1 MIIRSLT
8 SAGCIEAGGVMGF
21 RGRVLVVDDDEDL
34 RGLVSIVLSNSGYE
48 VATASRGDDGAA
60 AAAGGRFDLV
70 ILDMMMPGLDGVAAL
85 AEIKRT
91 APTTEVV
98 MLTAHGSVDT
108 AVESMRLGAFDYLKK
123 PFSITDLQAVAEKAL
138 EKRRLSELVRAAVSS
153 TGPNGL
159 MEAITASALSLLAA
173 DEALVLIDSGGSGL
187 RLAAS
192 AGLEKNDIKKER
204 FSLCV
209 RWLELPEAGGHEPL
223 ALLPASDPRFSGLPG
238 ARDLAA
244 AIFIPLAEGGA
255 LCVCRRAGAAF
266 GETELRSARNLAPMI
281 SLAVRN
287 SELNGQ
293 LREVRVQLAQ
303 TQKMESLGLL
313 AGQISHDFNNLL
325 AVIIGS
331 VQLLM
336 ENMRPGTG
344 MKLTEG
350 ILQMSK
356 EAEAMIRQL
365 LLFSRKD
372 EGAAGPL
379 DLNAAID
386 EVKLIIGMMT
396 GKNAQVEYRQDRSLP
411 KAKIRTEHFKQ
422 VVLNLAANAGK
433 ASPEKGRITITTRRG
448 LTGED
453 SPAGLKAEDCVV
465 LEVADEGPG
474 IRPENLDRVFE
485 PFFTTKPAGKGTG
498 LGLHIARSVLRE
510 QGGDIMAGNR
520 NGGGAVFRVFLPAE
534 GG

>member
-1 MIIRSLT
+1 
-8 SAGCIEAGGVMGF
+8 MGF
-21 RGRVLVVDDDEDL
+21 KGRVLVVDDDEDL
-34 RGLVSIVLSNSGYE
+34 RGLVATILSHAGYD
-48 VATASRGDDGAA
+48 VGSASRGDEGAA
-60 AAAGGRFDLV
+60 AAAGGAFDLV
-70 ILDMMMPGLDGVAAL
+70 VLDMMLPGLDGVSVL
-85 AEIKRT
+85 REIKRT
-91 APTTEVV
+91 APATEVI

-153 TGPNGL
+153 AGPNGL
-159 MEAITASALSLLAA
+159 MEAITASALSLLGG
-173 DEALVLIDSGGSGL
+173 DEALVLLDSGGAGL
-187 RLAAS
+187 RLAS
-192 AGLEKNDIKKER
+192 GAGLEGKSLKER
-204 FSLCV
+204 FDLC
-209 RWLELPEAGGHEPL
+209 LLALGLPGAGGREPL
-223 ALLPASDPRFSGLPG
+223 ALTPASDPRFAALPG

-244 AIFIPLAEGGA
+244 AILIPLAEGGA
-255 LCVCRRAGAAF
+255 LCVGRRAGGGAF
-266 GETELRSARNLAPMI
+266 GEAELRSARSLGPMV

-287 SELNGQ
+287 SELSGQ
-293 LREVRVQLAQ
+293 LRDVRVQLAQ

-325 AVIIGS
+325 SVITGS

-336 ENMRPGTG
+336 ENMRPGSG
-344 MKLTEG
+344 LKLTEG
-350 ILQMSK
+350 ILQMAK
-356 EAEAMIRQL
+356 EAEALIKQL

-379 DLNAAID
+379 DLNAAVD
-386 EVKLIIGMMT
+386 EVKLIMAMMA
-396 GKNAQVEYRQDRSLP
+396 GKEVQLEYRQDRGL
-411 KAKIRTEHFKQ
+411 ARARINTEHFKQ
-422 VVLNLAANAGK
+422 VVLNLAANAAK

-465 LEVADEGPG
+465 LEVADEGAG
-474 IRPENLDRVFE
+474 ISPENLDRVFE
-485 PFFTTKPAGKGTG
+485 PFFTTRPAGQGTG

-510 QGGDIMAGNR
+510 RGGDILAGNR
-520 NGGGAVFRVFLPAE
+520 NGEGAVFRVFLPAE